1 MRYSDLAI
9 SLDMVNR
16 HYQEPNRN
24 RYESRYYW
32 EELYEL
38 IAAAGFH
45 AIEIPFEPVWNFGGR
60 SGVPFTQYTIE
71 AKYGN
76 VDNYRSFLRERGIE
90 RVAGVYFNPGFFMRN
105 DSLDF
110 YFGAAGHFAGL
121 ALEHA
126 VSLGASYFNLSI
138 TPAYGLVKNYH
149 PDMDNLVP
157 GFIDRTLELVHKL
170 ADRAKDA
177 GINLSLRNEYW
188 SLMRGEAIEQVAD
201 RLPVGALIDIDTA
214 NLHLSGIDLPGFIAR
229 NAARIGSVHLTDT
242 AFEDTDETWTTPN
255 PEFPAS
261 RATQVFRD
269 IGQGSVDLPGSL
281 RALADIDYAGEIT
294 VSCRQTRD
302 PMRALLRARSW
313 LHKQGSALH

>member
-1 MRYSDLAI
+1 MTYTDLAI

-38 IAAAGFH
+38 IAAAGFR

-60 SGVPFTQYTIE
+60 SGVPFTQYTIA
-71 AKYGN
+71 AKYRS
-76 VDNYRSFLRERGIE
+76 VDNYLALLRARGIE
-90 RVAGVYFNPGFFMRN
+90 RVAGVHFNPNLFMRN

-110 YFGAAGHFAGL
+110 YFGATGHFAGL

-126 VSLGASYFNLSI
+126 VNLGAGYFNLSM
-138 TPAYGLVKNYH
+138 TPAHGLVQHHH
-149 PDMDNLVP
+149 PDMHEVVP
-157 GFIDRTLELVHKL
+157 GFIDRTLELVRNL
-170 ADRAKDA
+170 ADRANGA
-177 GINLSLRNEYW
+177 GIKLSLRSEYW
-188 SLMRGEAIEQVAD
+188 SLLRGEAIEQVAA
-201 RLPVGALIDIDTA
+201 RLPADALFDIDTA
-214 NLHLSGIDLPGFIAR
+214 NLHISGVNLPEFISR
-229 NAARIGSVHLTDT
+229 NAHRIGSVHLTDT
-242 AFEDTDETWTTPN
+242 DFEDSDGTWKKPN

-269 IGQGSVDLPGSL
+269 IGHGSVDLQGSL
-281 RALADIDYAGEIT
+281 RALEDAHYAGEIT

-313 LHKQGSALH
+313 LNKRVAASH